1 MQTKSP
7 GFQPAALLEVMHPV
21 TWFAPM
27 WAFACGIVS
36 SGQPVLSHW
45 LVILGG
51 IVLAGPLVCGT
62 SQVVNDWFDRHVD
75 AINEPDRPIPSG
87 RIPGRWGLYIA
98 LIMTGLSLALAWA
111 LGIWVFWAAVFG
123 LALAWA
129 YSMPPF
135 RLKLNGWWGN
145 GAVGLCYESLPW
157 FTGAAVMVTAL
168 PDGAIIALALLYG
181 AGAHGIMTLND
192 FKAIEG
198 DTQMGV
204 RTLPV
209 QLGADGAARLAC
221 WVMAVPQVVVIALLL
236 LWGHP
241 WYALAVVGLLVVQ
254 GLLMIRFL
262 RDPVRHAR
270 WYSGLGVPF
279 YVSGMMISA
288 FALRADALLAG
299 AP

>member
-1 MQTKSP
+1 MQRI
-7 GFQPAALLEVMHPV
+7 QPSAILEVMHPV

-27 WAFACGIVS
+27 WAFTCGVVS
-36 SGQPVLSHW
+36 SGQPVLSHV

-51 IVLAGPLVCGT
+51 VLLAGPMVCGT

-87 RIPGRWGLYIA
+87 RIPGHWGLY
-98 LIMTGLSLALAWA
+98 LSFIMTGLSLLLAWA
-111 LGIWVFWAAVFG
+111 LGLWVLYAALFG

-157 FTGAAVMVTAL
+157 FTGAAIMAGGL
-168 PDGAIIALALLYG
+168 PHWSIIVLAALYG

-198 DTQMGV
+198 DTQLGV

-209 QLGADGAARLAC
+209 QLGARRSAQVAC
-221 WVMAVPQVVVIALLL
+221 WVMAVPQVVVIGLLL
-236 LWGHP
+236 GWGHH
-241 WYALAVVGLLVVQ
+241 WHALAVVGLLVVQ

-262 RDPVRHAR
+262 KDPVAHAR

-288 FALRADALLAG
+288 FALRFDPMVTGGLS
-299 AP
+299 

>member
-1 MQTKSP
+1 MKRI
-7 GFQPAALLEVMHPV
+7 QPSAILEVMHPV

-36 SGQPVLSHW
+36 SGQPVLSNI

-51 IVLAGPLVCGT
+51 ILLAGPMVCGT

-75 AINEPDRPIPSG
+75 AINEPNRPIPSG
-87 RIPGRWGLYIA
+87 RIPGLWGLYISF
-98 LIMTGLSLALAWA
+98 IMTGLSLLLAWA
-111 LGIWVFWAAVFG
+111 LGIWVLYAGLFG
-123 LALAWA
+123 MALAWA

-157 FTGAAVMVTAL
+157 FTGAAIMAGGL
-168 PDGAIIALALLYG
+168 PHWSVIALAVLYG
-181 AGAHGIMTLND
+181 IGAHGIMTLND

-198 DTQMGV
+198 DTQLGV

-209 QLGADGAARLAC
+209 QLGADRSALVSC
-221 WVMAVPQVVVIALLL
+221 WIMAVPQVVVIALLL
-236 LWGHP
+236 VWGHP
-241 WYALAVVGLLVVQ
+241 WYALSVVGLLIVQ

-262 RDPVRHAR
+262 KDPVKNAR

-279 YVSGMMISA
+279 FVSGMMICA
-288 FALRADALLAG
+288 FAVRFDPALTG
-299 AP
+299 AL

>member
-1 MQTKSP
+1 MQRI
-7 GFQPAALLEVMHPV
+7 QPAALLEVLHPI

-27 WAFACGIVS
+27 WAFTCGVVS
-36 SGQPVLSHW
+36 SGQPILPNVLFI
-45 LVILGG
+45 VGG
-51 IVLAGPLVCGT
+51 IILAGPLVCAT
-62 SQVVNDWFDRHVD
+62 SQVVNDWYDRHVD

-87 RIPGRWGLYIA
+87 RIPGAWGLIIA
-98 LIMTGLSLALAWA
+98 IAMTLLSMGWAWL
-111 LGIWVFWAAVFG
+111 LGEWVFWAAVVG

-129 YSMPPF
+129 YSMPPV

-157 FTGAAVMVTAL
+157 FTGAAIMVGGL
-168 PDGAIIALALLYG
+168 PHWGIIALALLYG

-198 DTQMGV
+198 DTKLGV

-209 QLGADGAARLAC
+209 QLGADRAARVSC
-221 WVMAVPQVVVIALLL
+221 WIMAIPQAVVINLLL

-241 WYALAVVGLLVVQ
+241 WHALFVFGLLAVQ

-262 RDPVRHAR
+262 KDPVKHAL
-270 WYSGLGVPF
+270 WYSGIGVPF

-288 FALRADALLAG
+288 FALRFDPAIASLS
-299 AP
+299 

>member
-1 MQTKSP
+1 MKRI
-7 GFQPAALLEVMHPV
+7 QPSAILEVMHPV

-36 SGQPVLSHW
+36 SGQPVLSNI

-51 IVLAGPLVCGT
+51 ILLAGPMVCGT

-87 RIPGRWGLYIA
+87 RIPGLWGLYISF
-98 LIMTGLSLALAWA
+98 IMTGLSLLLAWA
-111 LGIWVFWAAVFG
+111 LGIWVLYAGLFG
-123 LALAWA
+123 MALAWA

-157 FTGAAVMVTAL
+157 FTGAAIMTGGL
-168 PDGAIIALALLYG
+168 PHWSVIALAVLYG
-181 AGAHGIMTLND
+181 IGAHGIMTLND

-198 DTQMGV
+198 DTQLGV

-209 QLGADGAARLAC
+209 QLGADRSAQVSC

-236 LWGHP
+236 VWGHP
-241 WYALAVVGLLVVQ
+241 WYALSVVGLLVVQ

-262 RDPVRHAR
+262 KDPVKHAR

-279 YVSGMMISA
+279 FVSGMMVCA
-288 FALRADALLAG
+288 FAVRFDPALTG
-299 AP
+299 AL